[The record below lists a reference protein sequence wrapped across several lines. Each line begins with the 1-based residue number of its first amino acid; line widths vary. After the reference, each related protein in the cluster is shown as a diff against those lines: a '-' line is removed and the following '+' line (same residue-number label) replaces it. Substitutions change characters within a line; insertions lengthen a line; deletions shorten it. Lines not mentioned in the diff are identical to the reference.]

1 MKLFS
6 RHFASKAITT
16 AKKPFPIFW
25 GITLAMAAM
34 AAAVQYKTRQVEHD
48 HPPNGKFINV
58 DGVRLHYL
66 EKGEGEPLVLI
77 HGNGTLAE
85 DFVISTVFDQA
96 AKNYRVIVF
105 DRPGYGYSERPSSQ
119 TWNATAQAQLLHK
132 ALAQLE
138 IERPI
143 IVGHSWGTLVA
154 LSMALEQPSQ
164 VRSLVLLSG
173 YYYPMPRLDVA
184 FAAPMAIPF
193 IGHLIRYT
201 VSPLVG
207 RMLWPLAVRKLFL
220 PADQPTRFKARF
232 PVWMALRPSQ
242 LRANAGDGVLM
253 IPEAARLAHRYH
265 ELRLPIVIV
274 AGSGDLLA
282 LPKLHSERLHQEIT
296 HSKLILLQ
304 GDGHMIHQL
313 APEEVVKAIDL
324 AAIDDTMTHKV
335 DAVLSGITL

>member
-6 RHFASKAITT
+6 PRSAVEAITSV
-16 AKKPFPIFW
+16 KKPFPIFW

-34 AAAVQYKTRQVEHD
+34 AAAVQYKTKQAEHD
-48 HPPNGKFINV
+48 NPPKGKFIDV
-58 DGVRLHYL
+58 DGLRLHYL
-66 EKGEGEPLVLI
+66 DKGEGEPLVLL
-77 HGNGTLAE
+77 HGNGTMAE
-85 DFVISTVFDQA
+85 DYVISTVFEEA

-105 DRPGYGYSERPSSQ
+105 DRPGYGYSERSGRKI
-119 TWNATAQAQLLHK
+119 WNATAQAQLLHK
-132 ALAQLE
+132 ALAQLG

-173 YYYPMPRLDVA
+173 YYYPMPRLDAA
-184 FAAPMAIPF
+184 FAAPMAMPL
-193 IGHLIRYT
+193 IGQLIRYT

-220 PADQPTRFKARF
+220 PADQPERFKAKF

-242 LRANAGDGVLM
+242 LRANAGDGALM
-253 IPEAARLAHRYH
+253 LPEAARLEKRYH
-265 ELRLPIVIV
+265 ELRLPIVIM

-282 LPKLHSERLHQEIT
+282 SPKLHSERLHEEIK
-296 HSKLILLQ
+296 HSKLILTH
-304 GDGHMIHQL
+304 GDGHMVHQL
-313 APEEVVKAIDL
+313 APFEVLRAIDL
-324 AAIDDTMTHKV
+324 AAIDEVMVHKV
-335 DAVLSGITL
+335 DTALAGITL

>member
-1 MKLFS
+1 MKLS
-6 RHFASKAITT
+6 SHRAANKAITT

-25 GITLAMAAM
+25 GVSLAMAAM
-34 AAAVQYKTRQVEHD
+34 AAAVQYKTKQVQREN
-48 HPPNGKFINV
+48 PPKGKFIDV

-66 EKGEGEPLVLI
+66 DKGEGEPLVLL
-77 HGNGTLAE
+77 HGNGTMAE
-85 DFVISTVFDQA
+85 DYVISTVFEHA

-105 DRPGYGYSERPSSQ
+105 DRPGYGYSERPAGQIWS
-119 TWNATAQAQLLHK
+119 ATAQAQLLHK
-132 ALAQLE
+132 ALAQLN

-173 YYYPMPRLDVA
+173 YYYPMPRLDVVL
-184 FAAPMAIPF
+184 AAPMAIPL
-193 IGHLIRYT
+193 IGHLLRYT
-201 VSPLVG
+201 VSPLMG

-220 PADQPTRFKARF
+220 PSEQPSRFKAKF

-242 LRANAGDGVLM
+242 LRANAGDGALM
-253 IPEAARLAHRYH
+253 VPEAARLTERYR
-265 ELRLPIVIV
+265 ELRLPIVIM

-282 LPKLHSERLHQEIT
+282 IPKLHSERLHDEIK
-296 HSKLILLQ
+296 HSKLIMTH

-313 APEEVVKAIDL
+313 APHEVLKAIDL
-324 AAIDDTMTHKV
+324 AAVDEVMANKV
-335 DAVLSGITL
+335 ESALAGISL